1 MDARVHIHLSAAD
14 LARSRDFYEKFFGV
28 EPAKVKDDHL
38 KFVPPFAPINLAI
51 SPRRAAGD
59 DARAINHLGHLG
71 VEVES
76 SETVLRHLERVK
88 AAGLSVREQLNVNC
102 CYANQSKFW
111 VQDPD
116 GVEWEVYHVN
126 YDLEEKHGKP
136 IAGAAAAPRPLPV
149 INEPATSCCSGRR
162 SRDAS

>member
-1 MDARVHIHLSAAD
+1 MTMSARVHIHLSVAD
-14 LARSRDFYEKFFGV
+14 MARSRDFYEKFFGV
-28 EPAKVKDDHL
+28 GPAKDKGDHL

-51 SPRRAAGD
+51 SRKRAESG
-59 DARAINHLGHLG
+59 DARAINHLG
-71 VEVES
+71 VEVDSGEA
-76 SETVLRHLERVK
+76 VLHHLERVK

-111 VQDPD
+111 VRDPD

-136 IAGAAAAPRPLPV
+136 VAGAAPAPRPLPV
-149 INEPATSCCSGRR
+149 INEPATSCCSGAR
-162 SRDAS
+162 SRDAH

>member
-1 MDARVHIHLSAAD
+1 MDARVHIHLSVAD

-28 EPAKVKDDHL
+28 GPAKDKGDHL

-51 SPRRAAGD
+51 SPRRAGSD
-59 DARAINHLGHLG
+59 DARALNHLG
-71 VEVES
+71 VEVGSGEA
-76 SETVLRHLERVK
+76 VLRHLERVK

-111 VQDPD
+111 VRDPD

-136 IAGAAAAPRPLPV
+136 VAAAAATPHPLPV
-149 INEPATSCCSGRR
+149 ISEPATSCCSGRR
-162 SRDAS
+162 SRDAN